1 MIERYKKNPLN
12 LLLFNIGHGVPSDE
26 GHISILFTYFQAAPS
41 RKHVKSTCIIGL
53 LEKNDDYHPIPNN
66 FRILIISNID
76 LSIDQILLFM

>member
-12 LLLFNIGHGVPSDE
+12 VLLFNTIGHGVPSSE
-26 GHISILFTYFQAAPS
+26 SHNAILFTYFQAAPS

-66 FRILIISNID
+66 YMILIVSSPTLITP
-76 LSIDQILLFM
+76 